1 MWVSRLWDCSSPS
14 LQSCPDMGTTVSVA
28 LCTFN
33 GARWI
38 EEQLRSIL
46 GQTLLPDEIVV
57 SDDRSTDA
65 TLTVLTGVFDSWTA
79 EHPDSSIRL
88 LVMSSDVR
96 RGVTANFERSILA
109 TTGDLVALCDQDDVW
124 HPDRLQQIVTTF
136 ARRRRLLLLH
146 GDARIVDEAGIW
158 SGATLFETLEV
169 TSSERSAVSGGRG
182 YDALLR
188 RNLVTGATTV
198 LRREL
203 VAPFPRIGC
212 TTNGSGSS
220 ARPLARSIS
229 SRSRCSTIGNTR
241 LIRSVRAGSTSE
253 ESSGASP
260 HRDGIGMRGSC
271 DGHEH
276 SSNGSHPGRFGES
289 RRPVSPKLRPSSPTS
304 SFGRLSQSRA
314 APGSSRSCNV
324 SCAETTAVTVAASS
338 TRSAI

>member
-1 MWVSRLWDCSSPS
+1 
-14 LQSCPDMGTTVSVA
+14 MGTTVSVA

-46 GQTLLPDEIVV
+46 GQSLLPDEIVV

-109 TTGDLVALCDQDDVW
+109 TTGDLIALCDQDDVW

-136 ARRRRLLLLH
+136 AGRRRLLLLH

-169 TSSERSAVSGGRG
+169 TSAERSAVSGGRG

-203 VAPFPRIGC
+203 VARSVPFPADWVHDEWLGIIGAA
-212 TTNGSGSS
+212 SGEIDFVSEPLLDYRQHS
-220 ARPLARSIS
+220 ANQIGARRLDFRRKLRRLTASRRDRNERLVRRARALVERLA
-229 SRSRCSTIGNTR
+229 
-241 LIRSVRAGSTSE
+241 
-253 ESSGASP
+253 SGAVRGVSQARLAHELFRQALSVARGARFIP
-260 HRDGIGMRGSC
+260 ILQRFVRGDYGRYSRGFVDAIRDL
-271 DGHEH
+271 
-276 SSNGSHPGRFGES
+276 
-289 RRPVSPKLRPSSPTS
+289 V
-304 SFGRLSQSRA
+304 Q
-314 APGSSRSCNV
+314 AP
-324 SCAETTAVTVAASS
+324 
-338 TRSAI
+338 